1 MYKTIFLSENEE
13 DILKAL
19 KSQDID
25 TKVFEHRLAGL
36 FNRVYNNYVGYYV
49 FRQDDMV
56 YKVIVLPK
64 TIKPSQSA
72 EKEFVNYLLHYY
84 RINNIHKLDRE
95 KKIPDSL
102 LRLAFEI
109 NNSEKNSHNILNEFQ
124 SHRYEAI
131 LQSIEGFFKRHKHSK
146 RIKVDYTSQSIKHR
160 LNLAQNIKELDKTK
174 IHQLQYKDVIFS
186 MFATVTYQ
194 ALKLFITQKYIGLD
208 REYSD
213 KLFVKVKK
221 LQNMLLKKYKIE
233 RGYKLSIA
241 TLNGIKLDKLFSKK
255 EENRQLFV
263 DIKSLFGFEQMYK
276 DDAMAVKYRD
286 DLMTTSLFINPN
298 DFYEWYVYDILKKY
312 ADDNDKTICFDKK
325 GKTVYLL
332 NDKAK
337 SSNPDYV
344 LMDTKNKTKIV
355 VDAKWKNVNKFGDI
369 KPSDYLKL
377 KFDSSLIERQGYSVS
392 SYLIYPQISIDERSF
407 NMQIDNKTVFD
418 FNITEISMEFTKLSK
433 GLDFNF
439 DAKELQDSIE
449 KNTQLQHLKTISEEL
464 TATIAN
470 QRTSAITKLIDEEDN
485 DKKEELRVD
494 LDEQLSLSAL
504 ELSEKIKEQKILPEI
519 DEILKKYDTA
529 LEDES
534 KKFLKSSSM
543 IYSYYKEKAYEHF
556 DYSMPGSGFWKLI
569 ELELN
574 TSFVWYLRI
583 LSKVCD
589 SKSSWV
595 KVCKINTRINQ
606 RLDNGKK
613 VALTQPDKH
622 DKLKLQSIM
631 FGGIKLLLEDAST
644 LGEFN
649 TFFDYDNN
657 EENFIKND
665 IITFIEK
672 IIIFR
677 NEHAH
682 IKAMSLED
690 FEKLWELLFSKVD
703 DEYIFLEKLL
713 DFKRSISDFIKLP
726 QT

>member
-25 TKVFEHRLAGL
+25 TKIFEHRLAGL

-64 TIKPSQSA
+64 AIEPSQSA

-102 LRLAFEI
+102 LKLAFEN

-131 LQSIEGFFKRHKHSK
+131 LQSIEEFFKRHKHSK

-174 IHQLQYKDVIFS
+174 IHQLQHKDVVFS
-186 MFATVTYQ
+186 MFSTVTYQ
-194 ALKLFITQKYIGLD
+194 ALKLFITQKYTGLD

-241 TLNGIKLDKLFSKK
+241 ILNGIKLDKLFSKK
-255 EENRQLFV
+255 EENRQLLV
-263 DIKSLFGFEQMYK
+263 DIKSLFGFEQMHK

-312 ADDNDKTICFDKK
+312 ADENDKTIRFDKDK
-325 GKTVYLL
+325 KENTKTVYLL
-332 NDKAK
+332 NDKEK
-337 SSNPDYV
+337 SSNPDYI
-344 LMDTKNKTKIV
+344 LTDIKNKTKIV
-355 VDAKWKNVNKFGDI
+355 IDAKWKNVNEFGDV

-464 TATIAN
+464 SATIAN
-470 QRTSAITKLIDEEDN
+470 QRTSTITKLINEEDN
-485 DKKEELRVD
+485 DKKEEIRAD

-504 ELSEKIKEQKILPEI
+504 KLSEKIENQKILPEI
-519 DEILKKYDTA
+519 EEILRKYDNV

-534 KKFLKSSSM
+534 KKFLKSSSI
-543 IYSYYKEKAYEHF
+543 IYSHYKDKNYKYF

-574 TSFVWYLRI
+574 TSFIWYIRI
-583 LSKVCD
+583 SHNVCNDSCPWTAIGSK
-589 SKSSWV
+589 KRAIFYE
-595 KVCKINTRINQ
+595 INSR
-606 RLDNGKK
+606 KK
-613 VALTQPDKH
+613 V
-622 DKLKLQSIM
+622 KLNQFEYNSTKKLQGVM
-631 FGGIKLLLEDAST
+631 LGGINILL
-644 LGEFN
+644 
-649 TFFDYDNN
+649 N
-657 EENFIKND
+657 EEEVISEFD
-665 IITFIEK
+665 IGHRVFLQNGLSEVLNN
-672 IIIFR
+672 IISLR

-682 IKAMSLED
+682 IKAMSKEK
-690 FEKLWELLFSKVD
+690 FEELYNILFLQNIDGLSN
-703 DEYIFLEKLL
+703 IHRLL
-713 DFKRSISDFIKLP
+713 IFKREII
-726 QT
+726 QRIATR